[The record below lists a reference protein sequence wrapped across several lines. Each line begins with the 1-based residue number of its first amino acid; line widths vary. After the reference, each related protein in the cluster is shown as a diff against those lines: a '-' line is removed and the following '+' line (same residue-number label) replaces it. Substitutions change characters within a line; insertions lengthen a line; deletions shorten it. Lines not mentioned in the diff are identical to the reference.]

1 MSLARLLGASGDPLT
16 RTKINFADPECRE
29 HEFALSAAATF
40 CISLRPSNG
49 PGTYLAP
56 HVNTGQNHRCLA
68 FARTL
73 RPQFALG

>member
-1 MSLARLLGASGDPLT
+1 MPPARLLSASSDPPT
-16 RTKINFADPECRE
+16 RRETNFADPEYRE
-29 HEFALSAAATF
+29 HEFALSAETTF

-56 HVNTGQNHRCLA
+56 NVNTGQNHRCLA